1 MAGVSGAALH
11 GRAAWITGAG
21 SGIGRAIA
29 LAFAGAGARV
39 ALTGR
44 RADALAETASMVR
57 ERGGEAVEVAA
68 DVTDKDSVADAH
80 RRVVAALGDPRILVN
95 NAGGN
100 ARNRHWHQLAAD
112 DMGWV
117 LDVNLRGP
125 FLCSLAVLPAM
136 RERRDGLL
144 IHVASLAGTGT
155 FTVSGPAYGAAKHGA
170 RAMSASINAEEGIH
184 GIRSV
189 CIDPGEV
196 ATGILDSRPRPPS
209 AEERAVMVQP
219 EDVAACALFAASLP
233 ARTCLADMIVVPTD
247 DNQHRAMAHAIAR
260 MED

>member
-1 MAGVSGAALH
+1 MTALAGSV
-11 GRAAWITGAG
+11 AWITGAG

-44 RADALAETASMVR
+44 RADALAETASLIR
-57 ERGGEAVEVAA
+57 EGGGEALEIPA
-68 DVTDKDSVADAH
+68 DVTSADA
-80 RRVVAALGDPRILVN
+80 VAAAHRQLVAQLGDPRILVN

-100 ARNRHWHQLAAD
+100 ARRRHWNQLSPD

-136 RERRDGLL
+136 RKRRDGLL
-144 IHVASLAGTGT
+144 IHIASLAGTGT
-155 FTVSGPAYGAAKHGA
+155 FTVAGPAYGAAKHGA

-189 CIDPGEV
+189 CINPGEV
-196 ATGILDSRPRPPS
+196 ATPILDTRPNPPPP
-209 AEERAVMVQP
+209 EERAIMIQP

-233 ARTCLADMIVVPTD
+233 PRTCLADMIVVPTD
-247 DNQHRAMAHAIAR
+247 SQQNRAVAQAIGR
-260 MED
+260 MRD